1 MRGIVHFFGACLV
14 GSLPAIVVPTVVPIA
29 IAAVVVII
37 RSGIVGIVRLVLRP
51 FPLSIIVISPSI
63 LVRPHDTFAA
73 IISRF
78 GIVGT
83 VVVVVRSIVIVASV
97 GIAIVRRRR
106 SCAAAIGG
114 SGSVSR

>member
-1 MRGIVHFFGACLV
+1 VRGIVHFFGACLV
-14 GSLPAIVVPTVVPIA
+14 GSLPPIVVPIA

-37 RSGIVGIVRLVLRP
+37 RSGVAGIVRLVLRP

-83 VVVVVRSIVIVASV
+83 VVVVVRSIVASV